1 MILAEELHHDEE
13 GMEAGMRGSSSHCD
27 YGQEGQGR
35 MGETEGRKKGRRGRE
50 GRRGGRRE
58 REKRRREG
66 RERERIASVLDFF
79 HLIQASAV
87 KWCPLH
93 LR

>member
-13 GMEAGMRGSSSHCD
+13 GTEAGMRGSSSHCD

-50 GRRGGRRE
+50 RE
-58 REKRRREG
+58 RRREG
-66 RERERIASVLDFF
+66 GGERGGEEGGGRERKGGEKGGKERGLLVFSISF
-79 HLIQASAV
+79 I
-87 KWCPLH
+87 
-93 LR
+93 